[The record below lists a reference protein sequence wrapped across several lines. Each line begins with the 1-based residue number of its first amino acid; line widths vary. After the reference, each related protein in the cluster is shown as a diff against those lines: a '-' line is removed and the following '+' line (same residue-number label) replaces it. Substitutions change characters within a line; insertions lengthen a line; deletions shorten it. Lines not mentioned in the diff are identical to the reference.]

1 MAVNKNLSNTEWQ
14 IYEITLFFDQ
24 PDNEEAIVRR
34 IYRYRETKQTISS
47 ASMLAERLR
56 KGGKAIAIFSAP
68 ILPDDDDVHDIF
80 PVVGIHQRGH

>member
-1 MAVNKNLSNTEWQ
+1 MAVDMNISNTEWQ

-24 PDNEEAIVRR
+24 QDNEDAVVRR
-34 IYRYRETKQTISS
+34 IYRYRETKQTLSS

-68 ILPDDDDVHDIF
+68 LLPDDEDVHDIF
-80 PVVGIHQRGH
+80 PVVGIHQRGY